1 MDLKI
6 LMIEIFVTI
15 NFIDFINSDV
25 NLEFG
30 NIDKHLE

>member
-1 MDLKI
+1 MNLKI